1 MKINSRLITAFMC
14 SVCIIWI
21 SACSSP
27 KQETDEGEEFDQAV
41 DQIQK
46 QIEKIVVKVP
56 PPSEIPFIIQSTG
69 AEFEASL
76 VNDISNVDQYKSE
89 DDKSALNL
97 GVYSTDIGY
106 LSSYDKSQDALTYFN
121 EMKGLADQIGVT
133 SSIDADIV
141 EEFESSLG
149 SREALGEI
157 LDGAIADTRV
167 HLENSNRD
175 RTAAL
180 VVTGTF
186 TEGLYIISSIVE
198 KVPKIPKGEE
208 VSANDPSSSIGAFA
222 IPLVKLML
230 DQENPMGELNALLKS
245 LDSDATTDKLVA
257 MTSDLVEEYAN
268 LNIEETMKNSQGMT
282 YLEEGSLTDLISKI
296 RALREYITE

>member
-1 MKINSRLITAFMC
+1 MC
-14 SVCIIWI
+14 SVCIIWT

-27 KQETDEGEEFDQAV
+27 KQETDEGEEFDKAV
-41 DQIQK
+41 DQIQE
-46 QIEKIVVKVP
+46 QIEKIVAKVP

-69 AEFEASL
+69 AEFDASL

-133 SSIDADIV
+133 SSIDSDIV

-149 SREALGEI
+149 SREALGHI
-157 LDGAIADTRV
+157 LDSAIADTRV
-167 HLENSNRD
+167 HLENNNRD

-186 TEGLYIISSIVE
+186 TEGLYIVSSLVE
-198 KVPKIPKGEE
+198 KFPKTSKGEG

-222 IPLVKLML
+222 IPLVNLML
-230 DQENPMGELNALLKS
+230 EQEKPMGELNALLKS
-245 LDSDATTDKLVA
+245 LDSDATSDKLVV
-257 MTSDLVEEYAN
+257 MTSDLVEEYAS
-268 LNIEETMKNSQGMT
+268 LNIKETMKNNQGMT
-282 YLEEGSLTDLISKI
+282 YLEEGSLTDLINKI

>member
-1 MKINSRLITAFMC
+1 MC
-14 SVCIIWI
+14 SVCIIWT

-27 KQETDEGEEFDQAV
+27 KQETDEGEEFDKAV
-41 DQIQK
+41 DQIQE
-46 QIEKIVVKVP
+46 QIEKIVAKVP

-69 AEFEASL
+69 AEFDASL

-133 SSIDADIV
+133 SSIDSDIV

-149 SREALGEI
+149 SREALGDI
-157 LDGAIADTRV
+157 LDSAIADTRV
-167 HLENSNRD
+167 HLENNNRD

-186 TEGLYIISSIVE
+186 AEGLYIVSSLVE
-198 KVPKIPKGEE
+198 KFPKTSKGEG

-222 IPLVKLML
+222 IPLVNLML
-230 DQENPMGELNALLKS
+230 EQEKPMGELNALLKS
-245 LDSDATTDKLVA
+245 LDSDATSDKLVV
-257 MTSDLVEEYAN
+257 MTSDLVEEYAS
-268 LNIEETMKNSQGMT
+268 LNIKETMKNNQGMT
-282 YLEEGSLTDLISKI
+282 YLEEGSLTDLINKI

>member
-1 MKINSRLITAFMC
+1 MKINSRTITAFMC
-14 SVCIIWI
+14 SVCIIWT

-27 KQETDEGEEFDQAV
+27 KQETDEGEEFDKAV
-41 DQIQK
+41 DQIQE
-46 QIEKIVVKVP
+46 QIEKIVAKVP

-69 AEFEASL
+69 AEFDASL

-133 SSIDADIV
+133 SSIDSDIV

-149 SREALGEI
+149 SREALGHI
-157 LDGAIADTRV
+157 LDSAIADTRV
-167 HLENSNRD
+167 HLENNNRD

-186 TEGLYIISSIVE
+186 AEGLYIVSSLVE
-198 KVPKIPKGEE
+198 KFPKTSKGEG

-222 IPLVKLML
+222 IPLVNLML
-230 DQENPMGELNALLKS
+230 EQEKPMGELNALLKS
-245 LDSDATTDKLVA
+245 LDSDATSDKLVV
-257 MTSDLVEEYAN
+257 MTSDLVEEYAS
-268 LNIEETMKNSQGMT
+268 LNIKETMKNNQGMT
-282 YLEEGSLTDLISKI
+282 YLEEGSLTDLINKI

>member
-1 MKINSRLITAFMC
+1 MKINSRTITAFMC
-14 SVCIIWI
+14 SVCIIWT

-27 KQETDEGEEFDQAV
+27 KQETDEGEEFDKAV
-41 DQIQK
+41 DQIQE
-46 QIEKIVVKVP
+46 QIEKIVAKVP

-69 AEFEASL
+69 AEFDASL

-133 SSIDADIV
+133 SSIDSDIV

-149 SREALGEI
+149 SREALGDI
-157 LDGAIADTRV
+157 LDSAIADTRV
-167 HLENSNRD
+167 HLENNNRD

-186 TEGLYIISSIVE
+186 TEGLYIVSSLVE
-198 KVPKIPKGEE
+198 KFPKTSKGEG

-222 IPLVKLML
+222 IPLVNLML
-230 DQENPMGELNALLKS
+230 EQEKPMGELNALLKS
-245 LDSDATTDKLVA
+245 LDSDATSDKLVV
-257 MTSDLVEEYAN
+257 MTSDLVEEYAS
-268 LNIEETMKNSQGMT
+268 LNIKETMKNNQGMT

>member
-1 MKINSRLITAFMC
+1 MC
-14 SVCIIWI
+14 SVCIIWT

-27 KQETDEGEEFDQAV
+27 KQETDEGEEFDKAV
-41 DQIQK
+41 DQIQE

-69 AEFEASL
+69 AEFDASL

-133 SSIDADIV
+133 SSIDSDIV

-149 SREALGEI
+149 SREALGHI
-157 LDGAIADTRV
+157 LDSAIADTRV
-167 HLENSNRD
+167 HLENNNRD

-186 TEGLYIISSIVE
+186 TEGLYIVSSLVE
-198 KVPKIPKGEE
+198 KFPKTSKGEG

-222 IPLVKLML
+222 IPLVNLML
-230 DQENPMGELNALLKS
+230 EQEKPMGELNALLKS
-245 LDSDATTDKLVA
+245 LDSDATSDKLVV
-257 MTSDLVEEYAN
+257 MTSDLVEEYAS
-268 LNIEETMKNSQGMT
+268 LNIEETMKNNQGMT

>member
-1 MKINSRLITAFMC
+1 MC
-14 SVCIIWI
+14 SVCIIWT

-27 KQETDEGEEFDQAV
+27 KQETDEGEEFDKAV
-41 DQIQK
+41 DQIQE
-46 QIEKIVVKVP
+46 QIEKIVAKVP

-69 AEFEASL
+69 AEFDASL

-133 SSIDADIV
+133 SSIDSDIV

-149 SREALGEI
+149 SREALGDI
-157 LDGAIADTRV
+157 LDSAIADTRV
-167 HLENSNRD
+167 HLENNNRD

-186 TEGLYIISSIVE
+186 AEGLYIVSSLVE
-198 KVPKIPKGEE
+198 KFPKTSKGEG

-222 IPLVKLML
+222 IPLVNLML
-230 DQENPMGELNALLKS
+230 EQEKPMGELNALLKS
-245 LDSDATTDKLVA
+245 LDSDATSDKLVV
-257 MTSDLVEEYAN
+257 MTSDLVEEYAS
-268 LNIEETMKNSQGMT
+268 LNIKETMKNNQGMT

>member
-1 MKINSRLITAFMC
+1 MC
-14 SVCIIWI
+14 SVCIIWT

-27 KQETDEGEEFDQAV
+27 KQETDEGEEFDKAV
-41 DQIQK
+41 DQIQE
-46 QIEKIVVKVP
+46 QIEKIVAKVP

-69 AEFEASL
+69 AEFDASL

-133 SSIDADIV
+133 SSIDSDIV

-149 SREALGEI
+149 SREALGDI
-157 LDGAIADTRV
+157 LDSAIADTRV
-167 HLENSNRD
+167 HLENNNRD

-186 TEGLYIISSIVE
+186 TEGLYIVSSLVE
-198 KVPKIPKGEE
+198 KFPKTSKGEG

-222 IPLVKLML
+222 IPLVNLML
-230 DQENPMGELNALLKS
+230 EQEKPMGELNALLKS
-245 LDSDATTDKLVA
+245 LDSDATSDKLVV
-257 MTSDLVEEYAN
+257 MTSDLVEEYAS
-268 LNIEETMKNSQGMT
+268 LNIKETMKNNQGMT

>member
-1 MKINSRLITAFMC
+1 MITAFMC

-27 KQETDEGEEFDQAV
+27 KQETDEGEEFDKAV
-41 DQIQK
+41 DQIQE
-46 QIEKIVVKVP
+46 QIEKIVAKVP

-69 AEFEASL
+69 AEFDASL

-133 SSIDADIV
+133 SSIDSDIV

-149 SREALGEI
+149 SREALGHI
-157 LDGAIADTRV
+157 LDSAIADTRV
-167 HLENSNRD
+167 HLENNNRD

-186 TEGLYIISSIVE
+186 TEGLYIVSSLVE
-198 KVPKIPKGEE
+198 KFPKTSKGEG

-222 IPLVKLML
+222 IPLVNLML
-230 DQENPMGELNALLKS
+230 EQEKPMGELNALLKS
-245 LDSDATTDKLVA
+245 LDSDATSDKLVV
-257 MTSDLVEEYAN
+257 MTSDLVEEYAS
-268 LNIEETMKNSQGMT
+268 LNIKETMKNNQGMT

>member
-1 MKINSRLITAFMC
+1 MC
-14 SVCIIWI
+14 SVCIIWT

-27 KQETDEGEEFDQAV
+27 KQETDEGEEFDKAV
-41 DQIQK
+41 DQIQE
-46 QIEKIVVKVP
+46 QIEKIVAKVP

-69 AEFEASL
+69 AEFDASL

-133 SSIDADIV
+133 SSIDSDIV

-149 SREALGEI
+149 SREALGHI
-157 LDGAIADTRV
+157 LDSAIADTRV
-167 HLENSNRD
+167 HLENNNRD

-186 TEGLYIISSIVE
+186 AEGLYIVSSLVE
-198 KVPKIPKGEE
+198 KFPKTSKGEG

-222 IPLVKLML
+222 IPLVNLML
-230 DQENPMGELNALLKS
+230 EQEKPMGELNALLKS
-245 LDSDATTDKLVA
+245 LDSDATSDKLVV
-257 MTSDLVEEYAN
+257 MTSDLVEEYAS
-268 LNIEETMKNSQGMT
+268 LNIKETMKNNQGMT
-282 YLEEGSLTDLISKI
+282 YLEEGSLTDLINKI

>member
-1 MKINSRLITAFMC
+1 MKINSRLMAAVVC

-21 SACSSP
+21 SACSAP
-27 KQETDEGEEFDQAV
+27 KQEEDQGEEFDQAV

-46 QIEKIVVKVP
+46 QIEGIVVNIP
-56 PPSEIPFIIQSTG
+56 PPSEIPFIIQSAG
-69 AEFEASL
+69 ADYNATL
-76 VNDISNVDQYKSE
+76 VNDIGKVDQYKSE
-89 DDKSALNL
+89 DDLSALNL

-133 SSIDADIV
+133 SSIDTEMV

-149 SREALGEI
+149 SREALGDI
-157 LDGAIADTRV
+157 LDDAIGDTRI
-167 HLENSNRD
+167 HLKESGRD

-186 TEGLYIISSIVE
+186 AEGLYIVSSLIDE
-198 KVPKIPKGEE
+198 TPKIPKGEE
-208 VSANDPSSSIGAFA
+208 VSADDPRSSIRAFA
-222 IPLVKLML
+222 IPLVNLLL
-230 DQENPMGELNALLKS
+230 DQEKPMEELNALLKT

-257 MTSDLVEEYAN
+257 MTSDLVEEYAS
-268 LNIEETMKNSQGMT
+268 LNIEETMKNNQAMT
-282 YLEEGSLTDLISKI
+282 YLEEGSLTDLINKI
-296 RALREYITE
+296 SALREYITG

>member
-1 MKINSRLITAFMC
+1 MC
-14 SVCIIWI
+14 SVCIIWT

-27 KQETDEGEEFDQAV
+27 KQETDEGEEFDKAV
-41 DQIQK
+41 DQIQE
-46 QIEKIVVKVP
+46 QIEKIVAKVP

-69 AEFEASL
+69 AEFDASL

-97 GVYSTDIGY
+97 GVYSTDVGY

-133 SSIDADIV
+133 SSIDSDIV

-149 SREALGEI
+149 SREALGDI
-157 LDGAIADTRV
+157 LDSAIADTRV
-167 HLENSNRD
+167 HLENNNRD

-186 TEGLYIISSIVE
+186 TEGLYIVSSLVE
-198 KVPKIPKGEE
+198 KFPKTSKGEG

-222 IPLVKLML
+222 IPLVNLML
-230 DQENPMGELNALLKS
+230 EQEKPMGELNALLKS
-245 LDSDATTDKLVA
+245 LDSDATSDKLVV
-257 MTSDLVEEYAN
+257 MTSDLVEEYAS
-268 LNIEETMKNSQGMT
+268 LNIEETMKNNQGMT